1 MTQYIED
8 MKHTKTEEISAA
20 NARISAQETV
30 LGQALSTAVLIRF
43 TTSKPLIELL
53 FGKAPCSLTIVVV
66 SFNKIEASQPFHK
79 HKHIDIKF
87 MSYKYQN

>member
-1 MTQYIED
+1 

-87 MSYKYQN
+87 MSYKYPKLSKTLC